1 MVSLALYGREL
12 EEEDEEEEDEEV
24 QLEAG
29 RLPDLLFRNAPQ
41 LLQYTAALRSHY
53 GSEDDDDD
61 DGSHRGD
68 SEKVLEILRE
78 RRGELRLESHIGTV
92 KKNKPQNKKN
102 KACVLSL
109 HFVPDQINIILL
121 LSFCFPIKC

>member
-92 KKNKPQNKKN
+92 KKQNPKIRKT
-102 KACVLSL
+102 KHVC
-109 HFVPDQINIILL
+109 
-121 LSFCFPIKC
+121 

>member
-1 MVSLALYGREL
+1 MYLVSLALYGREL

-92 KKNKPQNKKN
+92 KNKTPKQEKQSMC
-102 KACVLSL
+102 AESALCAW
-109 HFVPDQINIILL
+109 PDQYYFITLL
-121 LSFCFPIKC
+121 LFSY

>member
-61 DGSHRGD
+61 DGD

-92 KKNKPQNKKN
+92 KKQNPKTRKT
-102 KACVLSL
+102 KHVC
-109 HFVPDQINIILL
+109 
-121 LSFCFPIKC
+121 

>member
-12 EEEDEEEEDEEV
+12 EEEDEEDEEV

-78 RRGELRLESHIGTV
+78 RRGELRLDSHIGTV
-92 KKNKPQNKKN
+92 KKQNPKTRKT
-102 KACVLSL
+102 KHVG
-109 HFVPDQINIILL
+109 
-121 LSFCFPIKC
+121 